1 LHTVAVAS
9 GVTTAKLTTTPAGDG
24 TGRPHEDSV
33 MREERSMTARRML
46 AGLGLL
52 LAACTT
58 AACAQV
64 VSGTG
69 SAAPGIQGQVTASPS
84 GSPTSSDDPSS
95 SPSPSASSSS
105 DSGGDDNGSGG
116 NDGGGGNDT
125 SAVCQALDKSAV
137 ESAVGSSVS
146 FGRSSSSG
154 CQIEAED
161 GRSMIV
167 AVFDYLKLSE
177 YKKPDTTDLT
187 VAGHPAV
194 KTPTT
199 IIYVARST
207 NPDAAG
213 IVAAYY
219 AGLRDGGDAVAT
231 KVLEQVVPK
240 FPK

>member
-1 LHTVAVAS
+1 
-9 GVTTAKLTTTPAGDG
+9 
-24 TGRPHEDSV
+24 
-33 MREERSMTARRML
+33 MTARRIL

-52 LAACTT
+52 LAAYTT

-84 GSPTSSDDPSS
+84 GSPTPSDDPSSSS

-105 DSGGDDNGSGG
+105 DGGGDDNG
-116 NDGGGGNDT
+116 GGGDDT
-125 SAVCQALDKSAV
+125 SPVCQALDKSAV
-137 ESAVGSSVS
+137 ESAFGSSVS

-154 CQIEAED
+154 CQIEAQD

-199 IIYVARST
+199 IIYVARSA

-231 KVLEQVVPK
+231 KILEQVVPK

>member
-1 LHTVAVAS
+1 
-9 GVTTAKLTTTPAGDG
+9 
-24 TGRPHEDSV
+24 
-33 MREERSMTARRML
+33 MTARRVL
-46 AGLGLL
+46 AGFGLL

-64 VSGTG
+64 VTGTG
-69 SAAPGIQGQVTASPS
+69 AAAPDVQGQVTASPS
-84 GSPTSSDDPSS
+84 GSPTPSGD
-95 SPSPSASSSS
+95 SPSSASSSASVSSSS
-105 DSGGDDNGSGG
+105 DDGGDDNG
-116 NDGGGGNDT
+116 GGGDDT
-125 SAVCQALDKSAV
+125 SPVCQALDKSAV
-137 ESAVGSSVS
+137 ESAFGSSVS

-177 YKKPDTTDLT
+177 YKKPDTTELT

-199 IIYVARST
+199 IIYVARGT

-213 IVAAYY
+213 IVAAYF

-231 KVLEQVVPK
+231 KILEQVVPK

>member
-1 LHTVAVAS
+1 
-9 GVTTAKLTTTPAGDG
+9 
-24 TGRPHEDSV
+24 
-33 MREERSMTARRML
+33 MTARRML

-69 SAAPGIQGQVTASPS
+69 SAAPDVQGQVTASPS
-84 GSPTSSDDPSS
+84 GSPTSSDDPSASS
-95 SPSPSASSSS
+95 SPSASASSSS
-105 DSGGDDNGSGG
+105 DSGGDDNG
-116 NDGGGGNDT
+116 GGGDDT

-137 ESAVGSSVS
+137 ESAFGSSVS

-154 CQIEAED
+154 CQIEAQD

-177 YKKPDTTDLT
+177 YKKADTTDLT

-213 IVAAYY
+213 IVAAYF
-219 AGLRDGGDAVAT
+219 AGLRDGGDAIAT
-231 KVLEQVVPK
+231 KILEQVVPK

>member
-1 LHTVAVAS
+1 
-9 GVTTAKLTTTPAGDG
+9 
-24 TGRPHEDSV
+24 
-33 MREERSMTARRML
+33 MTARRVL

-64 VSGTG
+64 VTGTG
-69 SAAPGIQGQVTASPS
+69 AAAPDVQGQVTASPS
-84 GSPTSSDDPSS
+84 GSPTPSGDSPSS
-95 SPSPSASSSS
+95 ASPSASVSSSS
-105 DSGGDDNGSGG
+105 DDGGGDNGGGDD
-116 NDGGGGNDT
+116 T
-125 SAVCQALDKSAV
+125 SPVCQALDKSAV
-137 ESAVGSSVS
+137 ESAFGSSVS

-154 CQIEAED
+154 CQIRAED
-161 GRSMIV
+161 GRSMIL

-177 YKKPDTTDLT
+177 YKKPDTTELT

-199 IIYVARST
+199 IIYVARGT

-213 IVAAYY
+213 IVAAYF

-231 KVLEQVVPK
+231 KILEQVVPK

>member
-1 LHTVAVAS
+1 M
-9 GVTTAKLTTTPAGDG
+9 AKLTSQPADPQRHRTT
-24 TGRPHEDSV
+24 HEDGLT
-33 MREERSMTARRML
+33 REEWSMTARRVL
-46 AGLGLL
+46 AGFGLL

-64 VSGTG
+64 VTGTG
-69 SAAPGIQGQVTASPS
+69 AAAPDVQGQVTASPS
-84 GSPTSSDDPSS
+84 DSPTPSDDSPSSS
-95 SPSPSASSSS
+95 SPSTSVASSS
-105 DSGGDDNGSGG
+105 DGGDDN
-116 NDGGGGNDT
+116 GGGGNDT
-125 SAVCQALDKSAV
+125 SPVCQALDKSAV
-137 ESAVGSSVS
+137 ESAFGSSVS

-177 YKKPDTTDLT
+177 YKKPDTTELT

-199 IIYVARST
+199 IIYVARGT

-213 IVAAYY
+213 IVAAYF

-231 KVLEQVVPK
+231 KILEQVVPK

>member
-1 LHTVAVAS
+1 
-9 GVTTAKLTTTPAGDG
+9 
-24 TGRPHEDSV
+24 
-33 MREERSMTARRML
+33 ML

-69 SAAPGIQGQVTASPS
+69 SAAPDIQGQVTASPS
-84 GSPTSSDDPSS
+84 GSPTSSGDSSSS
-95 SPSPSASSSS
+95 SPSTSASSSS
-105 DSGGDDNGSGG
+105 DGGGDDNG
-116 NDGGGGNDT
+116 GGGDDT
-125 SAVCQALDKSAV
+125 SPVCEALDKSAV
-137 ESAVGSSVS
+137 ESAFGSSVS

-154 CQIEAED
+154 CQIEAQD

-194 KTPTT
+194 KTSTT
-199 IIYVARST
+199 IIYVARSN

-213 IVAAYY
+213 LVAAYF
-219 AGLRDGGDAVAT
+219 AGLRDGGDAIAA
-231 KVLEQVVPK
+231 KILEQVVPK

>member
-1 LHTVAVAS
+1 
-9 GVTTAKLTTTPAGDG
+9 
-24 TGRPHEDSV
+24 
-33 MREERSMTARRML
+33 MTARRVL

-52 LAACTT
+52 LVACTT

-64 VSGTG
+64 VSGAG
-69 SAAPGIQGQVTASPS
+69 SAAPDVQSQESASPS
-84 GSPTSSDDPSS
+84 GSPTPSDDPSS
-95 SPSPSASSSS
+95 SSSPSASASSSS
-105 DSGGDDNGSGG
+105 DGGDDNGGG
-116 NDGGGGNDT
+116 SNDT
-125 SAVCQALDKSAV
+125 SPVCQALDKSAV
-137 ESAVGSSVS
+137 ESAFGSSVS

-177 YKKPDTTDLT
+177 YKKPDTTELT

-199 IIYVARST
+199 IIYVARGA

-213 IVAAYY
+213 IVAAYF
-219 AGLRDGGDAVAT
+219 AGLRDGGDTIAT
-231 KVLEQVVPK
+231 KILEQVVPK

>member
-1 LHTVAVAS
+1 
-9 GVTTAKLTTTPAGDG
+9 
-24 TGRPHEDSV
+24 
-33 MREERSMTARRML
+33 MTARGVL

-64 VSGTG
+64 VTGTG
-69 SAAPGIQGQVTASPS
+69 AAAPDVQGQVTASPS
-84 GSPTSSDDPSS
+84 GSPTPSDDSPSSSS
-95 SPSPSASSSS
+95 SPSPSVSSSS
-105 DSGGDDNGSGG
+105 AGGNGNGGD
-116 NDGGGGNDT
+116 T
-125 SAVCQALDKSAV
+125 SPVCQALDQSAV
-137 ESAVGSSVS
+137 ESAFGTSVS

-167 AVFDYLKLSE
+167 AVFDYLKLSD
-177 YKKPDTTDLT
+177 YKKPDTTELT

-199 IIYVARST
+199 IIYVARGT
-207 NPDAAG
+207 DPDAAG
-213 IVAAYY
+213 IVAAYF

-231 KVLEQVVPK
+231 KILEQVVPK

>member
-1 LHTVAVAS
+1 
-9 GVTTAKLTTTPAGDG
+9 
-24 TGRPHEDSV
+24 
-33 MREERSMTARRML
+33 MTARRAL
-46 AGLGLL
+46 AGLALL

-69 SAAPGIQGQVTASPS
+69 SAAPDVQAQVTASPS

-95 SPSPSASSSS
+95 SSTPNSSASSSS
-105 DSGGDDNGSGG
+105 DDGGDDNSGGSGS
-116 NDGGGGNDT
+116 DDT
-125 SAVCQALDKSAV
+125 SPVCQALDKSAI
-137 ESAVGSSVS
+137 ESAFGSSVS

-154 CQIEAED
+154 CQIGAAD
-161 GRSMIV
+161 GRSMII

-177 YKKPDTTDLT
+177 YKKSDTTDLT

-213 IVAAYY
+213 IIAAYY
-219 AGLRDGGDAVAT
+219 AGLRDGGDTVAT

>member
-1 LHTVAVAS
+1 
-9 GVTTAKLTTTPAGDG
+9 
-24 TGRPHEDSV
+24 
-33 MREERSMTARRML
+33 MTARGVL

-64 VSGTG
+64 VTGTG
-69 SAAPGIQGQVTASPS
+69 APAPDVQGQVTASPS
-84 GSPTSSDDPSS
+84 GSPTPSDDSPSSSS
-95 SPSPSASSSS
+95 SPSPSVSSSS
-105 DSGGDDNGSGG
+105 AGGNGNGGD
-116 NDGGGGNDT
+116 T
-125 SAVCQALDKSAV
+125 SPVCQALDKSAV
-137 ESAVGSSVS
+137 ESAFGTSVS

-167 AVFDYLKLSE
+167 AVFDYLKLSD
-177 YKKPDTTDLT
+177 YKKPDTTELT

-199 IIYVARST
+199 IIYVARGT
-207 NPDAAG
+207 DPDAAG
-213 IVAAYY
+213 IVAAYF

-231 KVLEQVVPK
+231 KILEQVVPK

>member
-1 LHTVAVAS
+1 
-9 GVTTAKLTTTPAGDG
+9 
-24 TGRPHEDSV
+24 
-33 MREERSMTARRML
+33 MTARRIL
-46 AGLGLL
+46 AGLALL

-64 VSGTG
+64 VTGSG
-69 SAAPGIQGQVTASPS
+69 SAAPDLQGGTITASPT
-84 GSPTSSDDPSS
+84 GSAPTDSS
-95 SPSPSASSSS
+95 SPASSPSASSS
-105 DSGGDDNGSGG
+105 DDNGTGSGG
-116 NDGGGGNDT
+116 NGSD
-125 SAVCQALDKSAV
+125 SPSPVCQALDKSAI
-137 ESAVGSSVS
+137 ESAFGSSVS

-187 VAGHPAV
+187 VAGHPAL

-199 IIYVARST
+199 IIYVSRTT
-207 NPDAAG
+207 NSDSAG
-213 IVAAYY
+213 LVAAYF
-219 AGLRDGGDAVAT
+219 AGLRDGGDAIAT

-240 FPK
+240 FAK

>member
-1 LHTVAVAS
+1 
-9 GVTTAKLTTTPAGDG
+9 
-24 TGRPHEDSV
+24 
-33 MREERSMTARRML
+33 MTARGVL

-64 VSGTG
+64 VTGTG
-69 SAAPGIQGQVTASPS
+69 APAPDVQGQVTASPS
-84 GSPTSSDDPSS
+84 GSPTPSDDSPSSS
-95 SPSPSASSSS
+95 SPSPSVSSSS
-105 DSGGDDNGSGG
+105 AGGNGNGGGD
-116 NDGGGGNDT
+116 T
-125 SAVCQALDKSAV
+125 SPVCQALDKSAV
-137 ESAVGSSVS
+137 ESAFGTSVS

-167 AVFDYLKLSE
+167 AVFDYLKLSD
-177 YKKPDTTDLT
+177 YKKPDTTELT

-199 IIYVARST
+199 IIYVARGT
-207 NPDAAG
+207 DPDAAG
-213 IVAAYY
+213 IVAAYF

-231 KVLEQVVPK
+231 KILEQVVPK

>member
-1 LHTVAVAS
+1 
-9 GVTTAKLTTTPAGDG
+9 
-24 TGRPHEDSV
+24 
-33 MREERSMTARRML
+33 MTARRAL
-46 AGLGLL
+46 AGLALL

-69 SAAPGIQGQVTASPS
+69 SAAPDVQAQVTASPS

-95 SPSPSASSSS
+95 SSTASSSASSSS
-105 DSGGDDNGSGG
+105 DDGGDDNSGGSGS
-116 NDGGGGNDT
+116 DDT
-125 SAVCQALDKSAV
+125 SPVCQALDKSAI
-137 ESAVGSSVS
+137 ESAFGSSVS

-154 CQIEAED
+154 CQIEAAD
-161 GRSMIV
+161 GRSMII

-177 YKKPDTTDLT
+177 YKKSDTTDLT

-207 NPDAAG
+207 NPEAAG
-213 IVAAYY
+213 IIAAYY
-219 AGLRDGGDAVAT
+219 AGLRDGGDTVAT

>member
-1 LHTVAVAS
+1 
-9 GVTTAKLTTTPAGDG
+9 
-24 TGRPHEDSV
+24 
-33 MREERSMTARRML
+33 MTARRVL

-52 LAACTT
+52 LAACT
-58 AACAQV
+58 ACTQV

-69 SAAPGIQGQVTASPS
+69 SAAPDVQGQVTASPS
-84 GSPTSSDDPSS
+84 GSPSPSDDSSSSASPSS
-95 SPSPSASSSS
+95 SASSSS
-105 DSGGDDNGSGG
+105 DDGGDDNGGGSG
-116 NDGGGGNDT
+116 DT

-137 ESAVGSSVS
+137 ESAFGSSVS

-177 YKKPDTTDLT
+177 YKKPDTTELT

-199 IIYVARST
+199 IIYVARGT

-213 IVAAYY
+213 IVAAYF
-219 AGLRDGGDAVAT
+219 AGLRDGGDAIAT
-231 KVLEQVVPK
+231 KILEQVVPK

>member
-1 LHTVAVAS
+1 
-9 GVTTAKLTTTPAGDG
+9 
-24 TGRPHEDSV
+24 
-33 MREERSMTARRML
+33 MTARGVL

-64 VSGTG
+64 VTGTG
-69 SAAPGIQGQVTASPS
+69 AAAPDVQGQVTASPS
-84 GSPTSSDDPSS
+84 GSPTPSDDSPSSSS
-95 SPSPSASSSS
+95 SPSPSVSSSS
-105 DSGGDDNGSGG
+105 AGGNGNGGD
-116 NDGGGGNDT
+116 T
-125 SAVCQALDKSAV
+125 SPVCQALDKSAV
-137 ESAVGSSVS
+137 ESAFGTSVS

-167 AVFDYLKLSE
+167 AVFDYLKLSD
-177 YKKPDTTDLT
+177 YKKPDTTELT

-199 IIYVARST
+199 IIYVARGT
-207 NPDAAG
+207 DPDAAG
-213 IVAAYY
+213 IVAAYF

-231 KVLEQVVPK
+231 KILEQVVPK

>member
-1 LHTVAVAS
+1 
-9 GVTTAKLTTTPAGDG
+9 
-24 TGRPHEDSV
+24 
-33 MREERSMTARRML
+33 ML

-69 SAAPGIQGQVTASPS
+69 SAAPDVQGQVTASPS
-84 GSPTSSDDPSS
+84 GSPTSSDDLSSS
-95 SPSPSASSSS
+95 SPSTSASSSS
-105 DSGGDDNGSGG
+105 DGGDDNGSGSSG
-116 NDGGGGNDT
+116 SDVT
-125 SAVCQALDKSAV
+125 SQVCQALDKSAV
-137 ESAVGSSVS
+137 ESAFGSSVS

-177 YKKPDTTDLT
+177 YKKPDTTELT

-213 IVAAYY
+213 IVAAYF
-219 AGLRDGGDAVAT
+219 AGLRDGGDAIAT
-231 KVLEQVVPK
+231 KILEQVVPK